1 MSRQI
6 TEQELCEEK
15 YAKHYDKNVAYRLLK
30 KLRLK
35 TRDKPKLLAK
45 STGIVLNGLGHLLSA
60 LENPE
65 LPLKEKAK
73 IIGAIG
79 YIILPVDLIP
89 DAIPVFGF
97 ADDATALKFVLDS
110 VRPYSTFSMEELDA
124 EIDGEEYISEDTETQ
139 LPAVVESEIAE
150 IDRNPDAVEEPELE
164 PNGNLSLD
172 AMMAGIEKSNEL
184 FQKFL
189 DKNSELDN
197 DFNAQQ
203 EEGEKKSNDMW
214 DAISRL

>member
-1 MSRQI
+1 M
-6 TEQELCEEK
+6 
-15 YAKHYDKNVAYRLLK
+15 
-30 KLRLK
+30 
-35 TRDKPKLLAK
+35 
-45 STGIVLNGLGHLLSA
+45 NGLGHLISA

-79 YIILPVDLIP
+79 YIILPLDLIP
-89 DAIPVFGF
+89 DAIPIFGF
-97 ADDATALKFVLDS
+97 ADDVKALQFVLDG
-110 VRPYSTFSMEELDA
+110 VRPYSTFSMDELDA
-124 EIDGEEYISEDTETQ
+124 EIDGVGYEAEDSEAL
-139 LPAVVESEIAE
+139 LPDVVESEIAE

>member
-1 MSRQI
+1 MIRQI
-6 TEQELCEEK
+6 TEQDLCEEK
-15 YAKHYDKNVAYRLLK
+15 YQKHYDKNAAFRFLK

-45 STGIVLNGLGHLLSA
+45 STGIILNGLGHLISA

-79 YIILPVDLIP
+79 YIILPLDLIP
-89 DAIPVFGF
+89 DAIPIFGF
-97 ADDATALKFVLDS
+97 ADDVKALQFVLDG
-110 VRPYSTFSMEELDA
+110 VRPYSTFSMDELDA
-124 EIDGEEYISEDTETQ
+124 EIDGVGYEAEDSEAL
-139 LPAVVESEIAE
+139 LPDVVESEIAE